1 MSDQVEEA
9 AAASGEPARTSLG
22 ATLSAA
28 REQRH
33 LSIEDVSNHLRLSPR
48 QIMALE
54 NDDFSV
60 LPEPMITRGFIRNY
74 ARLLEINP
82 EPLIE
87 AYRVYAPNVYA
98 HSLAMHSA
106 NILISSKQK
115 RSRFV
120 YVAGVLI
127 LAILAGLWLFYTKY
141 VPRQVAQRED
151 AAQQAVQSTFTV
163 PTPGMAPAQPQL
175 QTPEPST
182 APDDAGTV
190 EEPVAADATVTS
202 TNEAARED
210 AAAAGAATLRFSV
223 SEDSWISV
231 HDASGEEIFN
241 KIKRAGNDDE
251 VQGRPPFKVV
261 IGNAGASQLYYNGQ
275 LIDLA
280 PHTKSNVA
288 RLTLE

>member
-1 MSDQVEEA
+1 MSDQIEEA
-9 AAASGEPARTSLG
+9 AAARGEPARTSLG

-54 NDDFSV
+54 SDDFSV
-60 LPEPMITRGFIRNY
+60 LPEPMITRGFIRNF
-74 ARLLEINP
+74 ARVLEINP

-98 HSLAMHSA
+98 HPLAMNSA
-106 NILISSKQK
+106 NILISSKRK
-115 RSRFV
+115 PSRFV
-120 YVAGVLI
+120 YIGGLLLVALLV
-127 LAILAGLWLFYTKY
+127 GLWLFYTKY

-151 AAQQAVQSTFTV
+151 VAEQAAQTTFPV
-163 PTPGMAPAQPQL
+163 PTPRMAPSPAQPQL
-175 QTPEPST
+175 QTPV
-182 APDDAGTV
+182 AP
-190 EEPVAADATVTS
+190 
-202 TNEAARED
+202 EAATTADTSETETP
-210 AAAAGAATLRFSV
+210 AAGDTTAAETVAPGTAALRFSV

-231 HDASGEEIFN
+231 RDASGEEIFN
-241 KIKRAGNDDE
+241 KIKRAGNEDE
-251 VQGRPPFKVV
+251 VRGQPPFQIV
-261 IGNAGASQLYYNGQ
+261 IGNASSSQLYNNGQ

-280 PHTKSNVA
+280 PHTNANVA